1 MYDVYAMSTVCK
13 PRDGYGLIIFVK
25 GGDHNPPH
33 AHITDLDNKL
43 LGKMIITNEI
53 PSNTNQLF
61 KVKGSTSSL
70 STKQKQQ
77 IIEWANQQ
85 SKNKKFVT
93 YKNWEV
99 LQGAWGLENDEQDI
113 FPSVNDLTLTL

>member
-1 MYDVYAMSTVCK
+1 MYELYAMSTVCK

-25 GGDHNPPH
+25 GGYHNPPH

-53 PSNTNQLF
+53 PSSINQLF
-61 KVKGSTSSL
+61 KVKGSTSIL

-77 IIEWANQQ
+77 IIKWANEQ
-85 SKNKKFVT
+85 STNKKFAQ

-99 LQGAWGLENDEQDI
+99 LQGAWGLENDDEDT
-113 FPSVNDLTLTL
+113 FPSINTLTLPL